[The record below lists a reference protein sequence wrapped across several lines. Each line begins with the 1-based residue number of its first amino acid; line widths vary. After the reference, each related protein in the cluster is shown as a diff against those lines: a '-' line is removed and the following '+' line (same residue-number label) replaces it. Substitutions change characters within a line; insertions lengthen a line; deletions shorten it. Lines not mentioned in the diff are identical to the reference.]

1 MINYDI
7 MCFLEYYEDRD
18 NIVDPVSGF
27 RTPTGKWQNF
37 YQNAQTLSIDPNA
50 NGPYPYL
57 AFDAR
62 GFGSCLASA
71 MNDLDIEVVAIGSI
85 VDTTETALT
94 SDNLVIAYLY
104 IQDAGQDAFDA
115 GSAFL
120 VNRYIGSIME
130 ATIAETSVSWIVN
143 PGINKLNAQVPTR
156 KVTVDMLDKWRNA

>member
-1 MINYDI
+1 MTNYDI
-7 MCFLEYYEDRD
+7 MCFLEYYEDR
-18 NIVDPVSGF
+18 NTIVNGAGL
-27 RTPTGKWQNF
+27 RTPTAQWQNF
-37 YQNAQTLSIDPNA
+37 YQTAQTMSIDPNSS
-50 NGPYPYL
+50 GIYPYL
-57 AFDAR
+57 GFSTR
-62 GFGSCLASA
+62 GFGACLASA
-71 MNDLDIEVVAIGSI
+71 MNDLDIEIVAIASI
-85 VDTTETALT
+85 VDITETALM

-104 IQDAGQDAFDA
+104 IQNAGQDAFDP